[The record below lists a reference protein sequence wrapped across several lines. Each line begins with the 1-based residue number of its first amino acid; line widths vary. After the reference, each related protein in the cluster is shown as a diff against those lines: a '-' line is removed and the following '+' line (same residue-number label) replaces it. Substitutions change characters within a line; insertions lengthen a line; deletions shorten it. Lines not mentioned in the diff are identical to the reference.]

1 VEVVKESVL
10 GTTIEAPA
18 ANIKQSLEDMGRAYR
33 LEHFLDSSFHL
44 VDK

>member
-1 VEVVKESVL
+1 VEVVEESVL
-10 GTTIEAPA
+10 GTTTEDPA
-18 ANIKQSLEDMGRAYR
+18 ASIKQSLESMGRAYR